1 MTGFRIKPI
10 HKKKTNIYRQVL
22 SLQDKKMIPFKLKM
36 LQFYHPYFK
45 LKILVSE
52 QANKEQNTHKRL
64 SATTLQLS
72 TVQGFLCLTRNE
84 KCTLVY
90 ISTAVKQKL

>member
-1 MTGFRIKPI
+1 
-10 HKKKTNIYRQVL
+10 
-22 SLQDKKMIPFKLKM
+22 MIPFKLEM
-36 LQFYHPYFK
+36 SRFYHPYFK

-52 QANKEQNTHKRL
+52 QANKEKNTHRRL

-84 KCTLVY
+84 KCSCKTKVMAAELRSQNDEFSTLTY
-90 ISTAVKQKL
+90 